1 MLWLAVPLVL
11 LLGAAAALAAIASLE
26 AQRREL
32 QARVAALV
40 EVRATIDPVQARI
53 ARARAAGADRPH
65 R

>member
-11 LLGAAAALAAIASLE
+11 VLGAAAALAAIASLE

-32 QARVAALV
+32 QARMAALV

-53 ARARAAGADRPH
+53 ERARAAAADPRH

>member
-1 MLWLAVPLVL
+1 LVL
-11 LLGAAAALAAIASLE
+11 ILGAAATLAAISSLE

-40 EVRATIDPVQARI
+40 EARHAIEPVRARI
-53 ARARAAGADRPH
+53 ERARAAADRPP

>member
-1 MLWLAVPLVL
+1 MLWLALPLML
-11 LLGAAAALAAIASLE
+11 ILGAAAALLAITSLE

-40 EVRATIDPVQARI
+40 EARAEIEPVRARI
-53 ARARAAGADRPH
+53 ARARAAAVDRPP